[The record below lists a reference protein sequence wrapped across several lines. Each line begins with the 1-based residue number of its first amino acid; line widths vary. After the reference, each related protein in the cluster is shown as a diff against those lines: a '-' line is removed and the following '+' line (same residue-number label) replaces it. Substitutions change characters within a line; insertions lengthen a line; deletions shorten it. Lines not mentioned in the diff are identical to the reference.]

1 MSGSKLLL
9 DTCAI
14 IWLMNGVEL
23 DEDAVFLIDNA
34 AKAGQVFVSPVT
46 AWEIALLSRKGK
58 IATTMAAI
66 EWYERV
72 VDLPGIQEL
81 PLNASIMTASVE
93 LPGVSHR
100 DPADR
105 MLIAT
110 ARSNDL
116 TLVTRDQAILAYAEK
131 GFVKALAC

>member
-1 MSGSKLLL
+1 MSDLKLLL

-23 DEDAVFLIDNA
+23 DQDAVSLIDNA
-34 AKAGQVFVSPVT
+34 AKAEQVFVSPVT

-93 LPGVSHR
+93 LPGVLHR

-105 MLIAT
+105 MLIAS